1 MEDKTRVLGEKPVGK
16 LLVEFSVPAIIGT
29 VANSLYTIIDRLF
42 VGNVVGADAIAGMS
56 LTMPIAFVIMAFG
69 MLIGVG
75 SGSLISIRLGENKKE
90 EAEKILGNAFMLALI
105 VSVVIS
111 GIFLLALDP
120 LLKHFGASPNTLPY
134 ARQFI
139 SIILYGSLFQYI
151 SFGLS
156 AIIRA
161 EGNPRVA
168 MGTMLINAGLNIV
181 LDFIFIYL
189 LGFGLRGTA
198 VATVISQAVSATW
211 VLLYFRG
218 GNSVLRLRGCN
229 MPLQMN
235 LVKGI
240 FAIGMAP
247 FFMQLVASVVNIL
260 FNRGLAQ
267 YGGDAAIGAFGIIN
281 TITMFILMPIFG
293 INQGSQ
299 PIIGYNYGALQFG
312 RVKRTLKLAV
322 IAATIIVSAGFI
334 VMEVF
339 PAQVLGAFTSD
350 QELIDIGVK
359 GMRIFLLALPIV
371 GLQIVSVN
379 FFQAIGKAFKALI
392 LSMLRQVI
400 VLIPMLIILPCF
412 WGLEGVWLASPIS
425 DVMACLI
432 TAVVLLPE
440 IRLLRKKERALLPQ
454 KSLE

>member
-16 LLVEFSVPAIIGT
+16 LLVEFSIPAIVGT

-56 LTMPIAFVIMAFG
+56 LTMPISFVIMAFG

-90 EAEKILGNAFMLALI
+90 EAEKILGNAFMLSLI
-105 VSVVIS
+105 ISVVVS
-111 GIFLLALDP
+111 GIFLLTLNP
-120 LLKHFGASPNTLPY
+120 LLTHFGASPKTLPY

-139 SIILYGSLFQYI
+139 SIILYGSLFQYL

-156 AIIRA
+156 AVIRA

-168 MGTMLINAGLNIV
+168 MGVMLINAGINIV

-218 GNSVLRLRGCN
+218 KTSVLKLRGRN
-229 MPLQMN
+229 MALQMN
-235 LVKGI
+235 ILKGI

-260 FNRGLAQ
+260 YNQGLAQ

-293 INQGSQ
+293 INQGAQ
-299 PIIGYNYGALQFG
+299 PIIGYNYGALEFG
-312 RVKRTLKLAV
+312 RVKKTLKLAI
-322 IAATIIVSAGFI
+322 IAATGIVTFGF
-334 VMEVF
+334 VLTEVF

-350 QELIDIGVK
+350 EELIDIGID

-371 GLQIVSVN
+371 GLQIVSAN
-379 FFQAIGKAFKALI
+379 FFQAIGKAFKALM

-400 VLIPMLIILPCF
+400 VLIPTLIIMPHF
-412 WGLEGVWLASPIS
+412 FGLEGVWMASPIS
-425 DVMACLI
+425 DVVASLI
-432 TAVVLLPE
+432 TVLVLLPE
-440 IRLLRKKERALLPQ
+440 MRILGQKEQEMLREPKPE
-454 KSLE
+454 